1 MTGSGR
7 PTSNA
12 QLESKFSILQAE
24 FERIES
30 RYKTEVERA
39 EQRQMAIDK
48 QEQAR
53 LKEIE
58 EVTLRAS
65 DRMSISSAGTTSNTS
80 GWKELEY
87 KGSPTLDAD
96 GTYGDLDQFKEEDG
110 MYTCP
115 LQNVF
120 DLNVKPH
127 KVNIP

>member
-48 QEQAR
+48 QEQVR

-65 DRMSISSAGTTSNTS
+65 DRMSISSAGATSNTS
-80 GWKELEY
+80 GWEELEY
-87 KGSPTLDAD
+87 KQTGHTA
-96 GTYGDLDQFKEEDG
+96 T
-110 MYTCP
+110 
-115 LQNVF
+115 
-120 DLNVKPH
+120 
-127 KVNIP
+127 